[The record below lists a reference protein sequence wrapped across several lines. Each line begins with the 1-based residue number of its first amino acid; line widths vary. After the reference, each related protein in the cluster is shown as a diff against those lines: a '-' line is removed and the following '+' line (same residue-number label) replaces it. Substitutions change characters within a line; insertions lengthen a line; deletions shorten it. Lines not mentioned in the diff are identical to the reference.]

1 MKRSPVWLTAALLV
15 SLAHLAEAQQPK
27 KMSRIGYLSAYSGP
41 PQVSLLA
48 LKEGLSELGW
58 IEGKNITFEYRY
70 GGGHGEKYSDFAAEL
85 VRLKVDVIV
94 AGPGNGAPRAAK
106 RATTTIP
113 IVGVAIIDP
122 INNGLVA
129 SLARP
134 GANVTGLTFEVT
146 REQAGKNIELL
157 KEVVP
162 KLLRIAILRNPQVST
177 HIDYGKEAQRAA
189 QVLGVDIQFAE
200 MPARNEKD
208 LADAL
213 GTVVKERADALLVTP
228 HPYFIDRRQ
237 QIITFTARHKV
248 PAIYSTSGFVDDGG
262 LMSYG
267 PNSQHTWHRAAIY
280 VDKILK
286 GAKPADL
293 PVEQPTKFQLVINL
307 KTAKQISLTIPPNVL
322 ARADRVI
329 Q

>member
-1 MKRSPVWLTAALLV
+1 MA
-15 SLAHLAEAQQPK
+15 
-27 KMSRIGYLSAYSGP
+27 RIGYLSAYSGP

-58 IEGKNITFEYRY
+58 IEGQNITFEYRY
-70 GGGHGEKYSDFAAEL
+70 GGGQGEKYADFAAEL
-85 VRLKVDVIV
+85 VRLKVD
-94 AGPGNGAPRAAK
+94 GNGAPRAAK

-146 REQAGKNIELL
+146 REQAGKNLELL
-157 KEVVP
+157 TEVVP
-162 KLLRIAILRNPQVST
+162 KLSRIAILRNPQVST

-189 QVLGVDIQFAE
+189 QVLGVVIQFVE
-200 MPARNEKD
+200 IPARNEKD
-208 LADAL
+208 LEDAL

-267 PNSQHTWHRAAIY
+267 PNSQHTWHRAAVY

-293 PVEQPTKFQLVINL
+293 PIEQPTKFQLVINL
-307 KTAKQISLTIPPNVL
+307 KTAKQISLTIPPHVL
-322 ARADRVI
+322 YKADRI
-329 Q
+329 IK

>member
-1 MKRSPVWLTAALLV
+1 MA
-15 SLAHLAEAQQPK
+15 
-27 KMSRIGYLSAYSGP
+27 RIGYLSAYSGP

-58 IEGKNITFEYRY
+58 IEGQNITFEYRY
-70 GGGHGEKYSDFAAEL
+70 GGGQGEKYADFAAEL
-85 VRLKVDVIV
+85 VRLKVD
-94 AGPGNGAPRAAK
+94 GNGAPRAAK

-146 REQAGKNIELL
+146 REQAGKNLELL
-157 KEVVP
+157 TEVVP
-162 KLLRIAILRNPQVST
+162 KLSRIAILRNPQVST

-189 QVLGVDIQFAE
+189 QVLGVVIQFVE
-200 MPARNEKD
+200 IPARNEKD
-208 LADAL
+208 LEDAL

-267 PNSQHTWHRAAIY
+267 PNSQHTWHRAAVY

-293 PVEQPTKFQLVINL
+293 PIEQPTKFQLVINL

-322 ARADRVI
+322 YKADRI
-329 Q
+329 IK

>member
-1 MKRSPVWLTAALLV
+1 MA
-15 SLAHLAEAQQPK
+15 
-27 KMSRIGYLSAYSGP
+27 RIGYLSAYSGP

-58 IEGKNITFEYRY
+58 IEGQNITFEYRY
-70 GGGHGEKYSDFAAEL
+70 GGGQGEKYADFAAEL
-85 VRLKVDVIV
+85 VRLKVD
-94 AGPGNGAPRAAK
+94 GNGAPRAAK

-146 REQAGKNIELL
+146 REQAGKNLELL
-157 KEVVP
+157 TEVVP
-162 KLLRIAILRNPQVST
+162 KLSRIAILRNPQVST

-189 QVLGVDIQFAE
+189 QVLGVVIQFVE
-200 MPARNEKD
+200 IPARNEKD
-208 LADAL
+208 LEDAL

-293 PVEQPTKFQLVINL
+293 PIEQPTKFQLVINL
-307 KTAKQISLTIPPNVL
+307 KTAKQISLTIPPHVL
-322 ARADRVI
+322 YKADRI
-329 Q
+329 IK

>member
-1 MKRSPVWLTAALLV
+1 MKTRPLWLIAVLLV

-27 KMSRIGYLSAYSGP
+27 KMARIGYLSAYSGP

-58 IEGKNITFEYRY
+58 IEGQNITFEYRY
-70 GGGHGEKYSDFAAEL
+70 GGGQGEKYADFAAEL
-85 VRLKVDVIV
+85 VRLKVD
-94 AGPGNGAPRAAK
+94 GNGAPRAAK

-146 REQAGKNIELL
+146 REQAGKNLELL
-157 KEVVP
+157 TEVVP
-162 KLLRIAILRNPQVST
+162 KLSRIAILRNPQVST

-189 QVLGVDIQFAE
+189 QVLGVVIQFVE
-200 MPARNEKD
+200 IPARNEKD
-208 LADAL
+208 LEDAL

-267 PNSQHTWHRAAIY
+267 PNSQHTWHRAAVY

-293 PVEQPTKFQLVINL
+293 PIEQPTKFQLVINL
-307 KTAKQISLTIPPNVL
+307 KTAKQISLTIPPHVL
-322 ARADRVI
+322 YKADRI
-329 Q
+329 IK